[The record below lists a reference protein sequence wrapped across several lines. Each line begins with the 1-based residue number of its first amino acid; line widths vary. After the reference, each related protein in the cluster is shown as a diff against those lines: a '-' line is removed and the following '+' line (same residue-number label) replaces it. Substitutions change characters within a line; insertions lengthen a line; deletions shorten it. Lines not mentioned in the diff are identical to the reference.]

1 MMPKAARTPANQ
13 GWSKTKQVARRATP
27 LTPAQKR
34 KCQLAEERA
43 LQAEERFR
51 ARELKKAAK
60 LAGQPRRVTRGMTDA
75 SHDEEAVPAV

>member
-1 MMPKAARTPANQ
+1 MPKSKQVNQ
-13 GWSKTKQVARRATP
+13 GWSKTKQVARKAKP

-43 LQAEERFR
+43 LKAAELFV

-60 LAGQPRRVTRGMTDA
+60 LSGQPTLGMEDA
-75 SHDEEAVPAV
+75 P